1 LKMLARMV
9 KKSGMDV
16 STQILQQILHQG
28 IKDPDSIWA
37 YYCRL
42 TMEDSDNLSL
52 KLPPG
57 VPEVKEYHTDI
68 SPYDNLLWG
77 GRD

>member
-1 LKMLARMV
+1 
-9 KKSGMDV
+9 
-16 STQILQQILHQG
+16 
-28 IKDPDSIWA
+28 
-37 YYCRL
+37 
-42 TMEDSDNLSL
+42 MEDSDNLSL